1 MVVVNVVVARFAMLG
16 SSGIKTQTE
25 SKHELKS
32 EKTQLGHNFNTTN
45 LGTIELIY
53 NKIQLSCMSSSNY
66 TLYLRW
72 RNVRI

>member
-45 LGTIELIY
+45 WE
-53 NKIQLSCMSSSNY
+53 
-66 TLYLRW
+66 
-72 RNVRI
+72 